1 MGFPVLILS
10 EEVLTAHQS
19 GSMVTCTCTHGKKHP
34 INPGHCVY
42 LSVAC
47 RRWCWPEENLVL
59 LLKFP
64 FKIVLSQSV
73 NRCMIFL
80 PDTAIKIS
88 TAISLTAKGEQ
99 EAKMYS
105 LSSV

>member
-1 MGFPVLILS
+1 
-10 EEVLTAHQS
+10 
-19 GSMVTCTCTHGKKHP
+19 
-34 INPGHCVY
+34 
-42 LSVAC
+42 
-47 RRWCWPEENLVL
+47 
-59 LLKFP
+59 
-64 FKIVLSQSV
+64 
-73 NRCMIFL
+73 MIFL